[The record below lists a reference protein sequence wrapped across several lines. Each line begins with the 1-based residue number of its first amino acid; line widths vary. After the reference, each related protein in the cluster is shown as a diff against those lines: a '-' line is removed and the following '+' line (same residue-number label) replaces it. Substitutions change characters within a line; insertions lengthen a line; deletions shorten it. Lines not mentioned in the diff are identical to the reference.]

1 MSSPWCW
8 GRVAPCAPSSILGS
22 EQSAM
27 SCTRERAGE
36 VKKGGINE
44 RRGRQRRRAGRWE
57 RCRGC
62 SGIISSHPSV
72 DRGFGIPRALL
83 GTPQPALSC
92 NVVVVQLVVFLPPL
106 AHISPSRAR
115 PVCLLTCAPQDRSWP
130 PGLSLTVLPY
140 RTRRAPIKSQGASVD
155 PSTSPPDDALLAK
168 LPHS

>member
-1 MSSPWCW
+1 MSPPWCW

-92 NVVVVQLVVFLPPL
+92 NCSCSTCCLSATTCSHFPF
-106 AHISPSRAR
+106 ACTT
-115 PVCLLTCAPQDRSWP
+115 CLLANMCSSRPLMAAWAQPYCTA
-130 PGLSLTVLPY
+130 LSNP
-140 RTRRAPIKSQGASVD
+140 
-155 PSTSPPDDALLAK
+155 TSPHQKPGSKRRSLHK
-168 LPHS
+168 SSG